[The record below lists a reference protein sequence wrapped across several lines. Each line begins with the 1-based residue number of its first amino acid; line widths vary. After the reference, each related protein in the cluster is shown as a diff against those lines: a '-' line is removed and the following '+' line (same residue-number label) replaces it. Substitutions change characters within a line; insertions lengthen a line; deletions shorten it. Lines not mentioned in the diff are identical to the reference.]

1 MLYYICEQEVHIIH
15 HNGGHMTCVQYTGT
29 FRKKDGT
36 ERLMNYI
43 NVLDLPKGMV
53 SENTRRNRLS
63 ADTKREIVYDVN
75 LNAIRTFNHGTLIGE
90 ITSKFIKK
98 NLTN

>member
-1 MLYYICEQEVHIIH
+1 
-15 HNGGHMTCVQYTGT
+15 MTYAQYTGT

-53 SENTRRNRLS
+53 SENTRMNHLS
-63 ADTKREIVYDVN
+63 SDTKQQIVYDVN

-98 NLTN
+98 KLDNLNKTCYIIYEAQTRS